1 MTEMF
6 ISLMIIAGI
15 SAFTPIVARIIPKQ
29 IVPETVLLIV
39 AGAILGPNMFD
50 LIKADSNA
58 ITVLSELGCAF
69 LFLLAGYEIN
79 PRVLTAKDG
88 KKGLATWA
96 VSLLIAFILTSFLP
110 QLASGT
116 QGKIA
121 TALLFTTTA
130 LGALMPILKEE
141 GIMDTVIGD
150 KVIAYGTW
158 GELATVLAMAVLLST
173 RATWATGLILGLLV
187 IICLWISFIANKA
200 VEHDTRLYN
209 FIEAKAKTTSQ
220 SMVRLTILLL
230 ILLVAFS
237 AVFELD
243 IVLGAFAAGFVLR
256 YISPADNK
264 DLEEKLDGIA
274 YGFLVPLFFIVSGA
288 HIDLAAVLKYPIL
301 LVVFILGLVLIRAI
315 PIVVSLSL
323 EKDKEDR
330 LDIHNRFSV
339 AFYCTTALPLI
350 VAITGIAQRAGLM
363 QADIASVLVAA
374 GALTVFVMPLLGKLT
389 YSLVDA
395 DPVNAVVEIFHSPRE
410 MMMIIHKH
418 IELERSRAREYREM
432 ARETIQSRIDQIQD
446 PQEKA
451 AMLALVKRQQAEN
464 QAFTKEQIKE
474 GQDLWNKHKQEIIDL
489 YHQFHQDQDPDQEIF
504 EYFEDSRK

>member
-264 DLEEKLDGIA
+264 DLEE
-274 YGFLVPLFFIVSGA
+274 S
-288 HIDLAAVLKYPIL
+288 
-301 LVVFILGLVLIRAI
+301 
-315 PIVVSLSL
+315 
-323 EKDKEDR
+323 
-330 LDIHNRFSV
+330 
-339 AFYCTTALPLI
+339 
-350 VAITGIAQRAGLM
+350 
-363 QADIASVLVAA
+363 
-374 GALTVFVMPLLGKLT
+374 
-389 YSLVDA
+389 
-395 DPVNAVVEIFHSPRE
+395 
-410 MMMIIHKH
+410 
-418 IELERSRAREYREM
+418 
-432 ARETIQSRIDQIQD
+432 
-446 PQEKA
+446 
-451 AMLALVKRQQAEN
+451 
-464 QAFTKEQIKE
+464 
-474 GQDLWNKHKQEIIDL
+474 
-489 YHQFHQDQDPDQEIF
+489 
-504 EYFEDSRK
+504 